1 MNELKLKKNIYKIKP
16 LANIIIPIYRSIKK
30 TKNFSSGSYWE
41 KRYKSGGNSGAGS
54 YGRLAQFKA
63 DIINKFVKDQSINTI
78 LEMGSGDGNQLELFN
93 LPHYIGFDISK
104 TSIVYCAKKFRDD
117 NDKSFFLYD
126 PVCFVD
132 NQNIFNVDMT
142 MSLDVIFHLVEDD
155 VFDKYMHDLFFMAKQ
170 YVIIYSSNTE
180 DSRLSQAQHVR
191 HRKFTDW
198 VDTNAK
204 KWKLEK
210 KIKNK
215 FGLKEDLIDIDESP
229 ADFYIYKKT
238 K

>member
-1 MNELKLKKNIYKIKP
+1 MNELKLKKIIYKIKP
-16 LANIIIPIYRSIKK
+16 LANIIIPIYHGVKK
-30 TKNFSSGSYWE
+30 TRNFSSGSYWE
-41 KRYKSGGNSGAGS
+41 KRYKRGGNSGAGS

-63 DIINKFVKDQSINTI
+63 DIINKFVKDQSIKTV

-104 TSIVYCAKKFRDD
+104 TSIVHCVKKFADD
-117 NDKSFFLYD
+117 NKSFFLYD

-132 NQNIFNVDMT
+132 NQSIFNVDMT

-155 VFDKYMHDLFFMAKQ
+155 IFDKYMHDLFSMAKQ

-180 DSRLSQAQHVR
+180 DSSLSQAQHVR

-198 VDTNAK
+198 VDINAK

-210 KIKNK
+210 RIKNK
-215 FGLKEDLIDIDESP
+215 YEMKEDLIPIDESP